1 MNCNFKRGFKNP
13 TQCELGV
20 RVSILVVIFSLI
32 KREGKRLKKRKSE
45 KIKGYKQKEKN
56 KKENERKLTIYKKRM
71 N

>member
-1 MNCNFKRGFKNP
+1 
-13 TQCELGV
+13 
-20 RVSILVVIFSLI
+20 VSILVVIFSLI